1 MAERLASCGIAMS
14 IYGVNSRDGL
24 PPVEGVGGG
33 GAAVGELGG
42 VVGAVDT
49 TGGAL
54 VVATMVQGWPVPR
67 PPLLCT
73 GSAPCVH
80 QLAL

>member
-24 PPVEGVGGG
+24 PPVEGADGAGGG
-33 GAAVGELGG
+33 GELGA
-42 VVGAVDT
+42 VVGAVGMP
-49 TGGAL
+49 GGAL
-54 VVATMVQGWPVPR
+54 AVATMVQGWPVPG
-67 PPLLCT
+67 PPLLCA